1 MSTTRTCGAMR
12 SPAPERKALGIV
24 SEAVNGG
31 RPAAPRPSVGAAH
44 SVWKAFGET
53 QALRDV
59 SLDVGAGE
67 CHGLVG
73 RNCAGWSTLV
83 AALTG
88 LIRPD
93 RGTVRLGA
101 EAAPGQAGRAARQ
114 QLV

>member
-59 SLDVGAGE
+59 SLDVEAGE
-67 CHGLVG
+67 CHGLGG
-73 RNCAGWSTLV
+73 RNGAGKATLV
-83 AALTG
+83 AVPHG
-88 LIRPD
+88 LFRPA
-93 RGTVRLGA
+93 RGPVPPGGGA
-101 EAAPGQAGRAARQ
+101 
-114 QLV
+114 